1 MMYGYGFPWMGGIAM
16 MIFWV
21 LVVAGIVWAI
31 IAVSRNAGQT
41 GQTATRVETPVDVL
55 RRRFAAGE
63 INKEQ
68 FEEMK
73 RALGV

>member
-1 MMYGYGFPWMGGIAM
+1 MMYGYGMPWFGGIAM

-21 LVVAGIVWAI
+21 IVLGAIVWVA
-31 IAVSRNAGQT
+31 IAVSRNAGQN
-41 GQTATRVETPVDVL
+41 QAAPRSETPLDVL